1 MDGETRA
8 MVLPAVRD
16 DGPPRLHY
24 GCVRAGP
31 HRPFRAGPGTNASTF
46 YVLYEARQ
54 ARSRAGVPHSG
65 VRARAAGLRRKR
77 AACEGRRVGR

>member
-1 MDGETRA
+1 M
-8 MVLPAVRD
+8 LPAVRD

-31 HRPFRAGPGTNASTF
+31 HRPFRAGPGTDASVF

-54 ARSRAGVPHSG
+54 ARSRAASG
-65 VRARAAGLRRKR
+65 AA
-77 AACEGRRVGR
+77 